1 MILIQLYVVFL
12 AVGTLAF
19 GGGYAMLPFIK
30 SLLVNNMHWITA
42 AQFTSYIG
50 ICQIA
55 PGPVSVNL
63 TYFVG
68 FKLAGVPGGILAMIG
83 LCTTPFILVS
93 IAFKAFSKFKDSVV
107 WNACLKGMKPA
118 LIALLLSALVMVCK
132 TAYIGKTFNGE
143 WHEIVITMISG
154 ILLFSK
160 KVHPIFIIILAAV
173 LGIVFQFVPLFN

>member
-1 MILIQLYVVFL
+1 MILLQLYLVFL

-42 AQFTSYIG
+42 GQFTSYIG

-55 PGPVSVNL
+55 PGPVSINL

-68 FKLAGVPGGILAMIG
+68 FKLGGIPGGILAIAGMI
-83 LCTTPFILVS
+83 TTPFILVTL
-93 IAFKAFSKFKDSVV
+93 AYLAFSKFKNSVT

-118 LIALLLSALVMVCK
+118 LIALLISALIIVCK

-143 WHEIVITMISG
+143 WHEIVITIVSG

-160 KVHPIFIIILAAV
+160 KVHPIFIIAIAAA
-173 LGIVFQFVPLFN
+173 LGIMFTFVPFLN

>member
-1 MILIQLYVVFL
+1 MILLQLFLVFF
-12 AVGTLAF
+12 AVGTFAF

-68 FKLAGVPGGILAMIG
+68 FKLAGIPGGILAMIG
-83 LCTTPFILVS
+83 LCATPFILVS
-93 IAFKAFSKFKDSVV
+93 IAFKAFSKFKDSPV

-118 LIALLLSALVMVCK
+118 LIALLLSALIMVCK
-132 TAYIGKTFNGE
+132 TAYVGKTFTGE
-143 WHEIVITMISG
+143 WHEIVITIISG

-160 KVHPIFIIILAAV
+160 KVHPIFIIIIAAA
-173 LGIVFQFVPLFN
+173 LGIIFTFVPLFN

>member
-1 MILIQLYVVFL
+1 MILIQLYATFL

-30 SLLVNNMHWITA
+30 TLLVNTNHWITA

-63 TYFVG
+63 TYFIG
-68 FKLAGVPGGILAMIG
+68 FKLAGIPGGILAMAG

-93 IAFKAFSKFKDSVV
+93 IAFKAFSKFKNSVV

-118 LIALLLSALVMVCK
+118 LIALLISALIMVCK
-132 TAYIGKTFNGE
+132 TAYIGKTFSGE
-143 WHEIVITMISG
+143 WHEIVITIISG

-160 KVHPIFIIILAAV
+160 KLHPIYIIGLAAV
-173 LGIVFQFVPLFN
+173 LGIVFKFVPFFN

>member
-93 IAFKAFSKFKDSVV
+93 IAFKAFSKFCCLECLFKRNETSV
-107 WNACLKGMKPA
+107 NR
-118 LIALLLSALVMVCK
+118 I
-132 TAYIGKTFNGE
+132 TFKRFGY
-143 WHEIVITMISG
+143 G
-154 ILLFSK
+154 L
-160 KVHPIFIIILAAV
+160 
-173 LGIVFQFVPLFN
+173 